1 MNKDELCSKVM
12 KRVKNKDCHVSD
24 ITAKDI
30 QESFMQAK
38 GEGGVSL
45 QLFEEMAELTE
56 RISKL
61 LRGKIK
67 KNDITLLEEIADVE
81 VSLSTF
87 KLLVDA
93 DEEIIQYVK
102 DIKLERILDRLRK
115 GEE

>member
-1 MNKDELCSKVM
+1 MNKDELYSKVM
-12 KRVKNKDCHVSD
+12 ERVKNKDCHVSS
-24 ITAKDI
+24 ITSKDI
-30 QESFMQAK
+30 QEAFMQAK
-38 GEGGVSL
+38 GEEGVSL

-61 LRGKIK
+61 LRGKITK
-67 KNDITLLEEIADVE
+67 YDISLLEEIADVE

-93 DEEIIQYVK
+93 DEETIKYIK
-102 DIKLERILDRLRK
+102 DIKLERALDRLRK